1 MSHRADAK
9 RMLDERG
16 YSGALIHN
24 TNPAYLLEKAVRDRI
39 VDSYYWKEQ
48 CFAINEATL
57 CDRAADVSFIGG
69 TYGQQRPTPFLCLVL
84 KLLQLTPERD
94 VVLYYLHQD
103 DGGHF
108 KYLTALAALYVRL
121 TFDAAGV
128 YKTLEPFLIDRRK
141 LKRRTKEGGFILTYV
156 DAFVDDLLVKDRVCG
171 ITLSRLPPRTLL
183 EDLGQLEERESP
195 LTAELDELDAVD
207 SDTEGSNRSV
217 GLMSNRGT
225 NGMDHHHSNGYSS
238 RSRSYSRSP

>member
-16 YSGALIHN
+16 YSGTLIHN
-24 TNPAYLLEKAVRDRI
+24 TNPAHLLEKAIRDRI

-57 CDRAADVSFIGG
+57 CDRAADVGFIGG

-94 VVLYYLHQD
+94 VVLYYLNQD
-103 DGGHF
+103 DRGHF

-121 TFDAAGV
+121 TFDAADV
-128 YKTLEPFLIDRRK
+128 YKTLEPLLIDRRK
-141 LKRRTKEGGFILTYV
+141 LKRRTKEGGFVLTYV

-195 LTAELDELDAVD
+195 LAAELDDLDAED
-207 SDTEGSNRSV
+207 SDAEGLRGSV
-217 GLMSNRGT
+217 EALSSGSA
-225 NGMDHHHSNGYSS
+225 NGVDHHLDRYSS